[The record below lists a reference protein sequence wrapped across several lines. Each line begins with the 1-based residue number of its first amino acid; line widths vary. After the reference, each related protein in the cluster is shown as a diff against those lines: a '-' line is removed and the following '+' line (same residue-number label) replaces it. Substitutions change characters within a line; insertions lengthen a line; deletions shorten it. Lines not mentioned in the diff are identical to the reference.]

1 MTLQVDL
8 WSLVGL
14 LCGLVTT
21 LAGLGLTFARM
32 LLTQVERRLDER
44 FQALQKSREDARSV
58 CLSRFQTLDSER
70 REEIAQWQRV
80 ERDLLALRAE
90 LPLHYVRREDYVR
103 GQTVLEAKI
112 DALALKLENLQL
124 RSPQT
129 NDRRRAVRIDPN
141 PPGEPTDDPV

>member
-8 WSLVGL
+8 WQLLGL
-14 LCGLVTT
+14 LLGLLAT
-21 LAGLGLTFARM
+21 LASLGLGFARM
-32 LLTQVERRLDER
+32 LLSQVEQRLDER
-44 FQALQKSREDARSV
+44 FLSLQKARDDSRVV
-58 CLSRFQTLDSER
+58 CLNRFSEIDRER

-103 GQTVLEAKI
+103 GQTVVEAKL

-124 RSPQT
+124 RAST
-129 NDRRRAVRIDPN
+129 GDRRRSDRAPDTN
-141 PPGEPTDDPV
+141 QGDETA

>member
-14 LCGLVTT
+14 LFGLITT

-32 LLTQVERRLDER
+32 LLGQVEQRLDER

-58 CLSRFQTLDSER
+58 CISRFQTLDQER

-103 GQTVLEAKI
+103 GQTVVEAKL

-124 RSPQT
+124 RTSAG
-129 NDRRRAVRIDPN
+129 DRRRADHPN
-141 PPGEPTDDPV
+141 DLGVDHESA